1 MVPYYIIFNKY
12 TRLTV
17 VKAIMKGKSPI
28 SAAKMKIFR
37 KIPLNLDV
45 DPNQICLGLKISDK
59 KSTMMYYS
67 EIIYDK
73 ATYNFDIDSIFVS
86 WINDENDGKEEENLH
101 KFQVGQNAFHL
112 YLKNSNMKEGFKPKI
127 ELFDSNKDLILTSRK
142 CKIYPPRSIILMF
155 EIPIET
161 TAQTGHILGPNHLLH

>member
-1 MVPYYIIFNKY
+1 
-12 TRLTV
+12 
-17 VKAIMKGKSPI
+17 MKGKSPI

-37 KIPLNLDV
+37 KIPPNLDV

-73 ATYNFDIDSIFVS
+73 ATYNFDIDSTFVS
-86 WINDENDGKEEENLH
+86 WINDENDGEEEENLH

-112 YLKNSNMKEGFKPKI
+112 YLK
-127 ELFDSNKDLILTSRK
+127 
-142 CKIYPPRSIILMF
+142 
-155 EIPIET
+155 IPI
-161 TAQTGHILGPNHLLH
+161 

>member
-28 SAAKMKIFR
+28 SAAKMKIFG

-127 ELFDSNKDLILTSRK
+127 ELFDSNKDLILTSR
-142 CKIYPPRSIILMF
+142 
-155 EIPIET
+155 
-161 TAQTGHILGPNHLLH
+161 